1 MYRAVVNKSQIRIE
15 FYFSILSF
23 QYIATKLKLTIK
35 NIDFYFLILNRT
47 INNKSFSETPR
58 LEAFSSTHLFHL
70 IQLCGK
76 IIRLTR
82 LDWIHLKYEL
92 RNQTRPYYG

>member
-23 QYIATKLKLTIK
+23 QYIATKLKLDIK
-35 NIDFYFLILNRT
+35 SIDFYFRILNCT
-47 INNKSFSETPR
+47 INNKSFSE
-58 LEAFSSTHLFHL
+58 AFPSIHLFHL

-82 LDWIHLKYEL
+82 LDWIDTFKV
-92 RNQTRPYYG
+92 